1 MPELPPVHDGFLTYV
16 FAGIAAIVSTLAT
29 VVAYLYRISE
39 TRNGLAISKLE
50 LKVEHLDEKLDETEK
65 AQMEC
70 EKDRAALKGTCEF
83 FRARIESL
91 EMAVKK

>member
-1 MPELPPVHDGFLTYV
+1 MPDLPPTDDGLLTYI

-29 VVAYLYRISE
+29 VVGYLYRLSE
-39 TRNGLAISKLE
+39 TRNGQAIMKLE
-50 LKVEHLDEKLDETEK
+50 LKVEHLDKKLDDTEQ

-83 FRARIESL
+83 LRARIESL